1 MNTCRSNRH
10 LIRGRFKGGGLWGMH
25 GSAPLVVFIV
35 VIIGHIQHQGNGTH
49 LLFLI
54 CTGPLISQATYVL
67 IGVGS
72 TILSVTIIELISVQS
87 PYSMKDL
94 LFGTY
99 FAITD
104 VYQFISSTLLVPFTS
119 RKLQSD
125 GVHPPHGGCLFSILL
140 LLCLIAFDCFC

>member
-1 MNTCRSNRH
+1 
-10 LIRGRFKGGGLWGMH
+10 MH

-54 CTGPLISQATYVL
+54 CTGRLISQATYML

-72 TILSVTIIELISVQS
+72 TIRLSVTIIEFISAQS
-87 PYSMKDL
+87 PYSMKGL

-99 FAITD
+99 FAIID

-125 GVHPPHGGCLFSILL
+125 GVHPPHKGCLFSLL
-140 LLCLIAFDCFC
+140 LLRCLIAFDCFC